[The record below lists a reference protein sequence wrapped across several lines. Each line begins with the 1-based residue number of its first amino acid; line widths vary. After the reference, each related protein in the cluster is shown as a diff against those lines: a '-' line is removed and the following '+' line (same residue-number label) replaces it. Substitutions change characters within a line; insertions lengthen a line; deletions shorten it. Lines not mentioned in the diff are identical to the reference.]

1 MSRPASPRIRAF
13 TSALLAST
21 ALVGIGLVPLC
32 PVPVR
37 AEPLPTGGQV
47 VSGGVT
53 IGAPNGNALAITQS
67 SQSAIVNWQGFSVGG
82 GNRVDIHQPNAN
94 AAILNR
100 VTGATPSTIAGQL
113 NANGQVYL
121 VNPNGVTITRSGQVN
136 AAGFVASS
144 LGISDED
151 FKAGRRPFRG
161 SGASAPVTNHGA
173 ITIGRGGYAALIG
186 GRVTNTGTIQVPMG
200 RVGLGAGERATLDL
214 SGDGFLQVAVPT
226 QAKGRG
232 ALVEHAGTISA
243 DGGSVTLTAAAAR
256 DMARQA
262 VNLSGVVE
270 ARAVAGRN
278 GRITLSGGEGAVAL
292 APNARLDASGLDGAD
307 GGRVRITGGRLD
319 VAGRVDVSGARGGRA
334 RLKAGES
341 LALSGRVLAEGRT
354 GQGGRV
360 TATAPTIATH
370 AALIEA
376 SGASGGGVVRVGG
389 GRLGQGPLARA
400 ERVTVDAASTIRA
413 DATVRGDGGDVVVW
427 SDVATRFAGT
437 ITARGGA
444 SGGSGGQAEV
454 SSKGVLS
461 YDGTTVLTA
470 ARGAFGTLLLDPH
483 DITIA
488 NAPDSG
494 VSGFTATG
502 ERSVIDAARLLTA
515 LTTAHVVVSTGPTGN
530 ESGTITVAAPL
541 TWNTGANLTLQAAG
555 GIALNAPITAQAG
568 GLILQAGA
576 GSAVTATADLSVAR
590 FTLASGNWTQNA
602 ATLPGF
608 ATADFRIADGASFL
622 RAVGGDGTNA
632 DPYRLSDVYGL
643 QGMGSSAD
651 YRAAS
656 YRLASDIDAAG
667 TATWWGGQG
676 FVPVGTDAAP
686 FTGSLDGAGHTV
698 SGLTIARPNQSFVG
712 LIGVLGTGGSVS
724 SLGLVGGSV
733 TGSDNVG
740 GLVGNNSGTVSRSY
754 ASGSVTGSLDVG
766 GLVGNNTGTVSQ
778 SYASGSVTGSS
789 IVGGLVGSNTGPLT
803 STYWDTQT
811 TGRANGVGAG
821 SSSGATGLTTVQ
833 ARSQAGYINPLDT
846 TQSFDFGTVWY
857 QAGDLRP
864 ILRSEAAAPV
874 GGVIAVSNLHQLQL
888 MGANLAGSYRL
899 TRDLD
904 ASATAATDASTG
916 PWGAGGFVP
925 VGTNTAGFTGSL
937 DGAGHT
943 ITGLTIAR
951 PSQNYVGLIGLL
963 GAGGGVSGLG
973 LVGGSVTGSSIVG
986 GLVGTNNGTVSQS
999 YASGSVTGSSGV
1011 GGLVGEM
1018 FNSATVSQSYAS
1030 GSVTGFGSSV
1040 GGLVGFSSG
1049 TVSQSYAS
1057 GSVTGSSNYVGG
1069 LVGFSSGTVSQSYAS
1084 GSVTGS
1090 SIVGGLVGNNNYYG
1104 TVSQSYAS
1112 GSVTGSSNVGGLVGR
1127 TDGALEN
1134 TYWDAQTTGRANGV
1148 GAGSSAGSTGLT
1160 TVQARSQAGYI
1171 NPLDTTQSFDFGT
1184 VWYQAGDMR
1193 PILRSEAAAPVGGV
1207 IAVSNLHQ
1215 LQLMGAN
1222 LAGSY
1227 RLTRDLDASAT
1238 AATDAS
1244 TGPWGAGGF
1253 VPVGTSSTPFT
1264 GSLDGAGHTIT
1275 GLTIARPSQAG
1286 VGLIGF
1292 LGTGGRV
1299 SGLGLV
1305 GGSVSGSSIVGGLV
1319 GTNNGTVSQSY
1330 ASGSVTG
1337 SSGVGGLVGEIYYG
1351 ATVSQSYASGSVT
1364 GSSNSVGGL
1373 VGFNNGTVSQSYASG
1388 SATGSSSV
1396 GGLVGYNS
1404 GGTVSQSYASGSAT
1418 GSSRVGGLVGNND
1431 GTVSQS
1437 YASGSVSGSSSVG
1450 GLVGRTVGALENTYW
1465 DTQATGQSRGVG
1477 AGSSAGATGLTTA
1490 QMQDLASF
1498 RANYAG
1504 FDFATVWAPPNQV
1517 GQGGQGI
1524 AFYPQLYGLS
1534 NVVAVTPSSSR
1545 TYGSGSAPIASYA
1558 GLRPGDFVTTL
1569 GTLSSGASRTSDV
1582 GNYAVTA
1589 SGTAVTSPAG
1599 NATRILYV
1607 PGTLSITPATI
1618 TVTGATGVTKTYDG
1632 TTALPGGS
1640 TGFTSAGVLFGDDV
1654 RVAGNA
1660 AYDSARAGTRSVLVS
1675 GLSLSG
1681 AKAGNYVL
1689 SAVAGT
1695 GTIDRA
1701 SLAVSGVTAL
1711 DKTYDGTAA
1720 ATLSGTATVTALA
1733 GDVVALGGTG
1743 IGSLADKNAGRN
1755 KPVTVTGYTLSGT
1768 DAGNY
1773 TLVQPTGL
1781 TADIARANL
1790 TVSGVTALDKTYD
1803 GTTAATL
1810 SGTATVFAFSGDVVA
1825 LGGTGTGSFADKNAG
1840 RNKPV
1845 TVTGYTLSGT
1855 DAGNYT
1861 LVQPTGLTADIAR
1874 ANLAVSGVSAAG
1886 KTYDGTTAA
1895 TLSGTATVFALTGDV
1910 VAVGGTGRGA
1920 FADKNAGRNKPV
1932 TVTGYTLTGTDA
1944 GNYVVIQPT
1953 GLTADI
1959 ARANLTVSGVTALD
1973 KTYDGTTAAT
1983 LSGTATVFA
1992 FTGDVVALGGTGTG
2006 SFADKNAGRN
2016 KPVTVTGYT
2025 LTGTDAGNYTLVQP
2039 TGLTADIARA
2049 TLTYTADAVRRT
2061 YGAASPALTG
2071 TVTGFVPGESLAS
2084 ATTGT
2089 LAFGTTATASSNV
2102 DTYAITGSGLSAGN
2116 YVLVQA
2122 AGNAAALTVD
2132 PAALSISGART
2143 YDATTG
2149 FTADQ
2154 ITVAGG
2160 VNGETLTLTAG
2171 SGTAASADAGT
2182 YAGSSLT
2189 GLRLAVAG
2197 GNGAAANYRLPATA
2211 TLSITPAPVIVT
2223 ARSGSS
2229 TYGDTPADPGLSA
2242 SGLVGGEGVGVLTG
2256 LSSGFGL
2263 DAASAA
2269 GRYTLAVAGTLT
2281 NRNYRI
2287 DRIETGTFT
2296 VDPRA
2301 LTVTADAQTR
2311 RYGDPNPAL
2320 TYTVG
2325 GRGLVNGDRLAGA
2338 LATGAAVTSG
2348 VGGYAVTQGSLA
2360 ASANYRLTYQGA
2372 DLAVTARPVTLSGT
2386 RVYDA
2391 TTGIAGGL
2399 LTIANRVDGDSVSVS
2414 GTGTLAGRN
2423 AGTQTLADLSGLRLS
2438 NPNYTLAGAGGTVTV
2453 TQALLTARGAQ
2464 GIDKTYDGTAALP
2477 AGRRLV
2483 DLAGILGTDAG
2494 RIGLDSIAAGY
2505 DSGDAG
2511 PRTITVSGLRL
2522 TGAEAANYRLS
2533 ATSVIAAGTIAPA
2546 SITVTA
2552 QGGRS
2557 VYGDT
2562 PADPGLSA
2570 SGLVGGQDAS
2580 VLTGL
2585 SNSFDLDAASAA
2597 GRYTLA
2603 VTGSLTNRNYVVAD
2617 RRSGTWTVTPRAL
2630 VVTPD
2635 ALTRAYGEATPAR
2648 GTAAGDGLVN
2658 GDRLDGVGLL
2668 TPATAASGVGRYAL
2682 TGTDATFA
2690 AGSAG
2695 NYAITYTTRGHGLTI
2710 VPRAVT
2716 VTAQGQT
2723 RVYGDANP
2731 TLTYT
2736 VGGRGL
2742 ADGDALSGSLA
2753 TIATAGSG
2761 VGDYAITQG
2770 SLAASANYALT
2781 YQGADLAVTPR
2792 AVTLSGTR
2800 VYDGGTGFV
2809 GGLLTAG
2816 NLVNG
2821 DAVTVAGTGILAA
2834 KDAGSRALSDL
2845 SGLALSNPNYTLS
2858 GAAGTVAIMPATL
2871 TYTAD
2876 AARRTYGS
2884 ANPALTGRV
2893 AGFLGADTPANST
2906 TGTLAF
2912 TTQAG
2917 AGSNVGSYA
2926 VTGSGLSA
2934 GNYLLVQAAG
2944 NATALTVAPA
2954 LLTVTG
2960 TKTYDATTE
2969 FHAGQLAVA
2978 GGVTGETV
2986 TLTAGAGSP
2995 LSADAAIYTGSRLTG
3010 LRLAVA
3016 GGNGLASNY
3025 ALPATG
3031 TLTITPALVTVAAE
3045 GGRSVYGDTPI
3056 DPGLSASGLV
3066 GGQDA
3071 SVLTGLS
3078 SSFDLDATR
3087 AAGAYRLT
3095 VTGRLTNGNYRV
3107 GATEAGRYTIDRRP
3121 LTITADGLTR
3131 VYGDANPILTYTLG
3145 GRGLANG
3152 DRLTGV
3158 LATAAD
3164 AASEPGLYRITR
3176 GSLSASANYSLGFVG
3191 ADLAVLARPTQ
3202 PQPEPRPIALAPSGL
3217 ASSVERAARLD
3228 ARPVAPDLPLLLG
3241 AGPDGALRVS
3251 DPRFDATLV
3260 CTSQQGGCF
3269 LTPLIAA
3276 PAPQAGLS
3284 AR

>member
-13 TSALLAST
+13 TGALLAST

-427 SDVATRFAGT
+427 SDVGTRFAGT

-444 SGGSGGQAEV
+444 SGGNGGQAEV

-461 YDGTTVLTA
+461 YDGTTLLTA

-502 ERSVIDAARLLTA
+502 ERSVIDAAGLLTA
-515 LTTAHVVVSTGPTGN
+515 LTTANVVVSTGPTGN

-555 GIALNAPITAQAG
+555 GIALNAPITAPAG

-622 RAVGGDGTNA
+622 RAAGGAGTNA
-632 DPYRLSDVYGL
+632 SPYRLSDIYGL

-712 LIGVLGTGGSVS
+712 LIGYLDTGGSVS
-724 SLGLVGGSV
+724 GLGLVGGSV

-778 SYASGSVTGSS
+778 SYASGSVTGSLVSSYMGGLVGSNTGTVSQSYASGSVTGSS
-789 IVGGLVGSNTGPLT
+789 IVGGLVGNNTGTVSQSYASGSVTGSSLVGGLVGSNTGPLT

-821 SSSGATGLTTVQ
+821 SSTGATGLTTAQ

-874 GGVIAVSNLHQLQL
+874 GGVIPVSNLHQLQL

-925 VGTNTAGFTGSL
+925 VGTSSARFTGSL

-973 LVGGSVTGSSIVG
+973 LVGGSVTGSEIVGALVGTNHGTVSQSYASGRVTGSNYVG
-986 GLVGTNNGTVSQS
+986 GLVGNNDDGRVSQS
-999 YASGSVTGSSGV
+999 YASGSVTGS
-1011 GGLVGEM
+1011 
-1018 FNSATVSQSYAS
+1018 N
-1030 GSVTGFGSSV
+1030 SV
-1040 GGLVGFSSG
+1040 GGLVGYNSSTG

-1069 LVGFSSGTVSQSYAS
+1069 LVGNNSFGGRVSQSYAS

-1090 SIVGGLVGNNNYYG
+1090 GSSSVGGLVGKNDD
-1104 TVSQSYAS
+1104 TL
-1112 GSVTGSSNVGGLVGR
+1112 T
-1127 TDGALEN
+1127 N
-1134 TYWDAQTTGRANGV
+1134 TYWDKDTTGQSRGV
-1148 GAGSSAGSTGLT
+1148 GVGSSAGTTGLT
-1160 TVQARSQAGYI
+1160 TAQARSQTGYI
-1171 NPLDTTQSFDFGT
+1171 NLLNTTQRFDFGT

-1207 IAVSNLHQ
+1207 IPVSNLHQ

-1275 GLTIARPSQAG
+1275 GLTIARPGQNF
-1286 VGLIGF
+1286 VGLIGD

-1305 GGSVSGSSIVGGLV
+1305 GGSVTGSGSVGGLVGGNVGTVSQSYTSGSVTGSSGVGGLV

-1330 ASGSVTG
+1330 ASGSVSG
-1337 SSGVGGLVGEIYYG
+1337 SSGVGGLVGHNSSG
-1351 ATVSQSYASGSVT
+1351 TVSQSYASGRVT
-1364 GSSNSVGGL
+1364 GSSNYVGGL
-1373 VGFNNGTVSQSYASG
+1373 VGTNNGTVSQSYASG

-1720 ATLSGTATVTALA
+1720 ATLSGTATVTA
-1733 GDVVALGGTG
+1733 
-1743 IGSLADKNAGRN
+1743 
-1755 KPVTVTGYTLSGT
+1755 
-1768 DAGNY
+1768 
-1773 TLVQPTGL
+1773 
-1781 TADIARANL
+1781 
-1790 TVSGVTALDKTYD
+1790 
-1803 GTTAATL
+1803 
-1810 SGTATVFAFSGDVVA
+1810 FSGDVVA
-1825 LGGTGTGSFADKNAG
+1825 LGGTGTGSFADKNAAT
-1840 RNKPV
+1840 NKPV
-1845 TVTGYTLSGT
+1845 TVTGYTLS
-1855 DAGNYT
+1855 
-1861 LVQPTGLTADIAR
+1861 
-1874 ANLAVSGVSAAG
+1874 
-1886 KTYDGTTAA
+1886 
-1895 TLSGTATVFALTGDV
+1895 
-1910 VAVGGTGRGA
+1910 
-1920 FADKNAGRNKPV
+1920 
-1932 TVTGYTLTGTDA
+1932 
-1944 GNYVVIQPT
+1944 
-1953 GLTADI
+1953 
-1959 ARANLTVSGVTALD
+1959 
-1973 KTYDGTTAAT
+1973 
-1983 LSGTATVFA
+1983 
-1992 FTGDVVALGGTGTG
+1992 
-2006 SFADKNAGRN
+2006 
-2016 KPVTVTGYT
+2016 
-2025 LTGTDAGNYTLVQP
+2025 GTDAGNYTLVQP

-2197 GNGAAANYRLPATA
+2197 GNGATANYRLPATA
-2211 TLSITPAPVIVT
+2211 TLSIAPAPVIVT

-2287 DRIETGTFT
+2287 DRIEPGTFT

-2391 TTGIAGGL
+2391 NTGIAGGL

-2695 NYAITYTTRGHGLTI
+2695 NYAITYTTRGDGLTI

-2742 ADGDALSGSLA
+2742 ADGEALSGSLA

-2821 DAVTVAGTGILAA
+2821 DAITVAGTGILAA

-3107 GATEAGRYTIDRRP
+3107 GASEAGRYTIDRRP

-3164 AASEPGLYRITR
+3164 ADSEPGLYRITR

-3260 CTSQQGGCF
+3260 CTRQQGGCF